1 MIIGHV
7 VSPHSASVYA
17 WLASTSDDVQVIMSS
32 STDMNKTDDRNY
44 KPLVKI
50 QQVSV
55 SLQWQRYAL
64 QWMPSRYFFNI
75 YKLNIA
81 VISQKRTVKMCQRGI
96 ALWVVRVRL
105 LTPTLLAPV
114 FITSYRT
121 DTQDVVDSFQ
131 QFYCE
136 ILLSQT
142 RLMLFFMFCLPL
154 FKFLSL
160 HMEE

>member
-7 VSPHSASVYA
+7 VSLHSASVYA

-32 STDMNKTDDRNY
+32 CTDMNKTDDRNY

-64 QWMPSRYFFNI
+64 QWMPFRYFFNI

-96 ALWVVRVRL
+96 ALWVVRVHL
-105 LTPTLLAPV
+105 LTPTHLAPV

-121 DTQDVVDSFQ
+121 RDTRCSGFFSAV
-131 QFYCE
+131 
-136 ILLSQT
+136 LLWNFAVT
-142 RLMLFFMFCLPL
+142 NKADAFFHVLPSPL
-154 FKFLSL
+154 
-160 HMEE
+160 